1 VVDQLM
7 TGQRTFS
14 HILFDLDHT
23 LSYYPLSTGGVVTA
37 TFDRL
42 RLSLES
48 FGPAY
53 ALASRYDALWVAL
66 ERDAASTDELRLTV
80 WRRLL
85 MERGLSADGLAERIA
100 AEYGAVRRANGV
112 CLFDGTRDLLFD
124 LRAAGYGLG
133 LLTNGLSDG
142 QWEKIRS
149 LRIEPH
155 FDAVVVAGDV
165 DVYKPDPRAFA
176 VLLDRLGARAP
187 RALFVG
193 DSYEMDILGAHA
205 AGLATAWVRPE
216 GTPLPGD
223 VVPQFAFPRAV
234 DVREVIL

>member
-1 VVDQLM
+1 M

-23 LSYYPLSTGGVVTA
+23 LSYYPLSTADVVAA

-42 RLSLES
+42 RLSLEP
-48 FGPAY
+48 FGPAHD
-53 ALASRYDALWVAL
+53 LASRYDALWVAL
-66 ERDAASTDELRLTV
+66 ERDAESTDELRLAV

-85 MERGLSADGLAERIA
+85 MKRGLSPDGLAVRIA
-100 AEYGAVRRANGV
+100 AEHGAVRRANGV
-112 CLFDGTRDLLFD
+112 CLFDGARELLSD

-149 LRIEPH
+149 LHIERD

-176 VLLDRLGARAP
+176 VLLDRLGAHAP
-187 RALFVG
+187 KALFVG
-193 DSYEMDILGAHA
+193 DSYEMDVLGAHA

-223 VVPQFAFPRAV
+223 VVPRFAFPRAV
-234 DVREVIL
+234 DVREVVL

>member
-7 TGQRTFS
+7 AGQRTFS

-23 LSYYPLSTGGVVTA
+23 LSYYPLSTAGVVAA
-37 TFDRL
+37 TFARL
-42 RLSLES
+42 GLSLEP
-48 FGPAY
+48 FGPVHD
-53 ALASRYDALWVAL
+53 LASRYDTLWVAL
-66 ERDAASTDELRLTV
+66 ERGARTADELRLAV
-80 WRRLL
+80 WRRLV
-85 MERGLSADGLAERIA
+85 MERELSADGFAERIA
-100 AEYGAVRRANGV
+100 AEHGIVRRANGV
-112 CLFDGTRDLLFD
+112 CLFDGARELLSD

-155 FDAVVVAGDV
+155 FDAVVVAGDI
-165 DVYKPDPRAFA
+165 DVFKPDPRAFA

-216 GTPLPGD
+216 GTPPPGD
-223 VVPQFAFPRAV
+223 VVPRFAFPKAV

>member
-1 VVDQLM
+1 M

-23 LSYYPLSTGGVVTA
+23 LSYYPLSTADVVAA

-42 RLSLES
+42 RLSLEP
-48 FGPAY
+48 FGPAHD
-53 ALASRYDALWVAL
+53 LASRYDALWVAL
-66 ERDAASTDELRLTV
+66 ERDAESTDELRLAV

-85 MERGLSADGLAERIA
+85 TERGLSADGLAVRIA
-100 AEYGAVRRANGV
+100 AEHGAVRRANGV
-112 CLFDGTRDLLFD
+112 CLFDGARELLSD

-155 FDAVVVAGDV
+155 FDVIVVAGDV

-176 VLLDRLGARAP
+176 VLLDRLGAHAP
-187 RALFVG
+187 NALFVG

-223 VVPQFAFPRAV
+223 VVPRFAFPRAV
-234 DVREVIL
+234 DVREVVL

>member
-1 VVDQLM
+1 M

-23 LSYYPLSTGGVVTA
+23 LSYYPLSTAGVVAA

-42 RLSLES
+42 QLSLEP
-48 FGPAY
+48 FGPAHD
-53 ALASRYDALWVAL
+53 LASRYDALWVAL
-66 ERDAASTDELRLTV
+66 ERDAESTDELRLAV

-85 MERGLSADGLAERIA
+85 MKRGLSPDGLAVRIA

-112 CLFDGTRDLLFD
+112 CLFDGARELLSD

-142 QWEKIRS
+142 QWEKIRF

-155 FDAVVVAGDV
+155 FDAIVVAGDV

-176 VLLDRLGARAP
+176 VLLDRLGAHAP
-187 RALFVG
+187 KALFVG
-193 DSYEMDILGAHA
+193 DSYEMDVLGAHA

-223 VVPQFAFPRAV
+223 VVPRFAFPRAV
-234 DVREVIL
+234 DVREVVL

>member
-1 VVDQLM
+1 M
-7 TGQRTFS
+7 TGRQAFS

-23 LSYYPLSTGGVVTA
+23 LSYYPLSTVGVLVA
-37 TFDRL
+37 TFERL
-42 RLSLES
+42 RLSLEP
-48 FGPAY
+48 FGPAHD
-53 ALASRYDALWVAL
+53 LASRYDALWVAL
-66 ERDAASTDELRLTV
+66 ERGAESTDELRLAV

-85 MERGLSADGLAERIA
+85 MERGLSTDGLAERIA

-112 CLFDGTRDLLFD
+112 RLFDGARELLSD

-165 DVYKPDPRAFA
+165 NVYKPDPRAFA

-187 RALFVG
+187 TALFVG
-193 DSYEMDILGAHA
+193 DSYEMDVLGAHA
-205 AGLATAWVRPE
+205 AGLAAAWVRPE

-223 VVPQFAFPRAV
+223 VVPRFAFSRAV
-234 DVREVIL
+234 DVREVVL

>member
-1 VVDQLM
+1 M

-23 LSYYPLSTGGVVTA
+23 LSYYPLSTAGVVAA

-42 RLSLES
+42 RLSLEP
-48 FGPAY
+48 FGSVHD
-53 ALASRYDALWVAL
+53 LASRYDALWVAL
-66 ERDAASTDELRLTV
+66 ERDAGSTDELRLAV

-85 MERGLSADGLAERIA
+85 TERGLSADGLAARIA
-100 AEYGAVRRANGV
+100 AKYGVVRRANGV
-112 CLFDGTRDLLFD
+112 RLFDGTRELLFD

-149 LRIEPH
+149 LHIEHH

-193 DSYEMDILGAHA
+193 DSYEMDVLGAHM
-205 AGLATAWVRPE
+205 AGVASAWVRPV
-216 GTPLPGD
+216 GTPLPGN
-223 VVPQFAFPRAV
+223 VVPLFAFPRAV

>member
-1 VVDQLM
+1 M

-23 LSYYPLSTGGVVTA
+23 LSYYPLSTAGVVEA

-42 RLSLES
+42 RLSLKP
-48 FGPAY
+48 FGPVHD
-53 ALASRYDALWVAL
+53 LASRYDALWVAL
-66 ERDAASTDELRLTV
+66 ERDAESTDELRLAV

-85 MERGLSADGLAERIA
+85 TERGLSADGLAVRIA

-112 CLFDGTRDLLFD
+112 CLFDGARELLYD

-149 LRIEPH
+149 LHIEHH

-165 DVYKPDPRAFA
+165 DVYKPDPCAFA
-176 VLLDRLGARAP
+176 VLLDRLGAHAP
-187 RALFVG
+187 KALFVG
-193 DSYEMDILGAHA
+193 DSYEMDVLGAHA
-205 AGLATAWVRPE
+205 AGLAAAWVRPE

-223 VVPQFAFPRAV
+223 VVPLFAFPRAV

>member
-1 VVDQLM
+1 M

-23 LSYYPLSTGGVVTA
+23 LSYYPLSTAGVVVA
-37 TFDRL
+37 TFDHL
-42 RLSLES
+42 RLSLEP
-48 FGPAY
+48 FGPLND
-53 ALASRYDALWVAL
+53 LASRYDALWVDL
-66 ERDAASTDELRLTV
+66 ERGAASTDALRLAV

-85 MERGLSADGLAERIA
+85 TERGLSADEAAERIA
-100 AEYGAVRRANGV
+100 VEYGAVRRANGV
-112 CLFDGTRDLLFD
+112 RLFDGARELLSDLH
-124 LRAAGYGLG
+124 AAGYGLG

-165 DVYKPDPRAFA
+165 NVYKPDPRAFA
-176 VLLDRLGARAP
+176 VLLARLGARASQ
-187 RALFVG
+187 ALFVG
-193 DSYEMDILGAHA
+193 DSYEMDIRGAHA

-223 VVPQFAFPRAV
+223 VVPRFAFPRAV

>member
-1 VVDQLM
+1 M
-7 TGQRTFS
+7 TGRQAFS

-23 LSYYPLSTGGVVTA
+23 LSYYPLSTAGVVAA

-42 RLSLES
+42 QLSLEP
-48 FGPAY
+48 FGPAHD
-53 ALASRYDALWVAL
+53 LASRYDALWVAL
-66 ERDAASTDELRLTV
+66 ERDAESTDELRLAV

-85 MERGLSADGLAERIA
+85 MKRGLSPDGLAVRIA
-100 AEYGAVRRANGV
+100 AEHGAVRRANGV
-112 CLFDGTRDLLFD
+112 RLFDGARELLSD

-149 LRIEPH
+149 LRIESH

-165 DVYKPDPRAFA
+165 NVYKPDPRAFT

-223 VVPQFAFPRAV
+223 VVPRFAFPRAV

>member
-1 VVDQLM
+1 M

-23 LSYYPLSTGGVVTA
+23 LSYYPLSTAGVVAA

-42 RLSLES
+42 RLSHEP
-48 FGPAY
+48 FGPVHD
-53 ALASRYDALWVAL
+53 LASRYDALWMAF
-66 ERDAASTDELRLTV
+66 ERDAESTDELRLAV

-85 MERGLSADGLAERIA
+85 TERGLSADGLAVRIA

-112 CLFDGTRDLLFD
+112 CLFDGARELLSDLH
-124 LRAAGYGLG
+124 AAGYGLG

-149 LRIEPH
+149 LHIEH
-155 FDAVVVAGDV
+155 DFDAVVVAGDV
-165 DVYKPDPRAFA
+165 GVYKPDPRAFA
-176 VLLDRLGARAP
+176 VLLDRLGAHASK
-187 RALFVG
+187 ALFVG
-193 DSYEMDILGAHA
+193 DSYEMDVLGAHA
-205 AGLATAWVRPE
+205 AGLAAAWVRPE
-216 GTPLPGD
+216 GMPLPGD
-223 VVPQFAFPRAV
+223 VVPLFAFPRAV

>member
-1 VVDQLM
+1 M

-23 LSYYPLSTGGVVTA
+23 LSYYPLSTAGVVAA

-42 RLSLES
+42 RLSLEP
-48 FGPAY
+48 FGSVHD
-53 ALASRYDALWVAL
+53 LASRYDALWMTL
-66 ERDAASTDELRLTV
+66 ERNAGSTDELRLAV

-85 MERGLSADGLAERIA
+85 TERGLSADGLAVRIA
-100 AEYGAVRRANGV
+100 AQYGAVRRANGV
-112 CLFDGTRDLLFD
+112 RLFDGTRELLFD

-149 LRIEPH
+149 LHIEHH

-176 VLLDRLGARAP
+176 VLLDHLGARAP

-193 DSYEMDILGAHA
+193 DSYEMDVLGAHA

-216 GTPLPGD
+216 GTVLPGN
-223 VVPQFAFPRAV
+223 VVPLFAFPRAV
-234 DVREVIL
+234 DVREVIV

>member
-7 TGQRTFS
+7 TGRQAFS

-23 LSYYPLSTGGVVTA
+23 LSYYPLSTVGVLVA
-37 TFDRL
+37 TFERL
-42 RLSLES
+42 RLSLEP
-48 FGPAY
+48 FGPAHD
-53 ALASRYDALWVAL
+53 LASRYDALWVAL
-66 ERDAASTDELRLTV
+66 ERGAESTDELRLAV

-85 MERGLSADGLAERIA
+85 MERELSADGLAERIA
-100 AEYGAVRRANGV
+100 AAHGTVRRANGV
-112 CLFDGTRDLLFD
+112 RLFDGTRELLSD
-124 LRAAGYGLG
+124 LRAVGYGLG

-149 LRIEPH
+149 LRIESH

-165 DVYKPDPRAFA
+165 NVYKPDPRAFA

-205 AGLATAWVRPE
+205 AGLATVWIRPE

-223 VVPQFAFPRAV
+223 VVPRFAFPRAV